1 MEPLEGFEPPK
12 SFRPS
17 PYKSVA
23 LTGLSYSGMEVGKGF
38 KPLGPYGPS
47 AFKADAI
54 GHSANLP

>member
-1 MEPLEGFEPPK
+1 MEPQEGFEPPK
-12 SFRPS
+12 SFWPS
-17 PYKSVA
+17 AYRALA
-23 LTGLSYSGMEVGKGF
+23 LTGLSYCGMEVGKGF